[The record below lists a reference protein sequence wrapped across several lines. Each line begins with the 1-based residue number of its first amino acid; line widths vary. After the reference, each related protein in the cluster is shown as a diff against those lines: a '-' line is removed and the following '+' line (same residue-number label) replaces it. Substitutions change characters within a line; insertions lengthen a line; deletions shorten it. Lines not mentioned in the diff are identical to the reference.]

1 MWCIFIQKLKRR
13 KAALN
18 LSSNWNENE
27 KAQIKIGLVPEAM
40 SPENSEDKPASPGHT
55 EDSDEELGRPAQK
68 NTSIVTSPLGWRS
81 QQFTDMLQSLDHKWM
96 RRCSER
102 SRTMIKKRR
111 NGPATTDIAEPEGIP
126 Q

>member
-18 LSSNWNENE
+18 LSSTWNEKE

-40 SPENSEDKPASPGHT
+40 SPENSEEEPASPGDT
-55 EDSDEELGRPAQK
+55 EDSNQELGGPAQK
-68 NTSIVTSPLGWRS
+68 NTSIVTSLLGWRS
-81 QQFTDMLQSLDHKWM
+81 RQFTDMLQSLDRKWM

-102 SRTMIKKRR
+102 SRTMIKKRKNR
-111 NGPATTDIAEPEGIP
+111 PATTDIAAPEGIL